1 MVPKMMKRRSKLE
14 IYLDIL
20 KAVSKTGK
28 LTHIGNMANLSW
40 KDAVKHLEFLK
51 NKGFVETVKTEN
63 GREEYKL
70 TQKGYE
76 ALETLQKITDALA
89 PKLIY

>member
-1 MVPKMMKRRSKLE
+1 
-14 IYLDIL
+14 
-20 KAVSKTGK
+20 
-28 LTHIGNMANLSW
+28 
-40 KDAVKHLEFLK
+40 VKHLEFLK
-51 NKGFVETVKTEN
+51 NKGFVETVKTGN

>member
-1 MVPKMMKRRSKLE
+1 MVLKMMKRRSKLE

-51 NKGFVETVKTEN
+51 NKGFVETVKTGN